1 VTGLRIEGVC
11 VDRAG
16 SPVVHD
22 VDLEV
27 AAGEVTVLLGA
38 NGVGKSTLLDG
49 VAGVAPVRSG
59 RVFLDGADICSRSR
73 RRRVRAGLAYVQQG
87 REVFGDLTV
96 EENLLVAAPRRRI
109 GMAFELFPELRP
121 RAAVAA
127 SLLSGGEQQM
137 LVLARALLGS
147 PRVLMI
153 DELSLGLAPVVVDR
167 VMATVT
173 ELAANGLGVLLVE
186 QFADRALAVGQQAA
200 VLARGRIVLRGPAAE
215 IRRRPD
221 QLQAAYL
228 GGETEKLT
236 SPSTETPRPEPE
248 HRSGLDQQI
257 TDSQHD

>member
-1 VTGLRIEGVC
+1 MTGLRIEGVC

-59 RVFLDGADICSRSR
+59 RVFLDGADIGRRSR
-73 RRRVRAGLAYVQQG
+73 RGRVRAGLAYVQQG

-109 GMAFELFPELRP
+109 GTAFELFPELAP

-137 LVLARALLGS
+137 LVLARALLGK
-147 PRVLMI
+147 PKLLMI
-153 DELSLGLAPVVVDR
+153 DELSLGLAPVIVDR
-167 VMATVT
+167 V
-173 ELAANGLGVLLVE
+173 LAAVAGLAADGLGILLVE
-186 QFADRALAVGQQAA
+186 QFADRALAFGHQAA

-221 QLQAAYL
+221 RLQAAYL
-228 GGETEKLT
+228 GGETDKSKPPDAASG
-236 SPSTETPRPEPE
+236 SPE
-248 HRSGLDQQI
+248 
-257 TDSQHD
+257 

>member
-1 VTGLRIEGVC
+1 MTGLRIEGFC

-59 RVFLDGADICSRSR
+59 RLYLDGADIGRRSR
-73 RRRVRAGLAYVQQG
+73 RRRVRAGLGYVQQG

-109 GMAFELFPELRP
+109 ATAFELFPELQP
-121 RAAVAA
+121 RAQVAA
-127 SLLSGGEQQM
+127 GLLSGGEQQM
-137 LVLARALLGS
+137 LVLARALLGK
-147 PRVLMI
+147 PRVLII
-153 DELSLGLAPVVVDR
+153 DELSLGLAPVIVDR
-167 VMATVT
+167 VLATVA
-173 ELAANGLGVLLVE
+173 ELAADGLGILLVE
-186 QFADRALAVGQQAA
+186 QFADRALAFGHQAA

-221 QLQAAYL
+221 RLQAAYL
-228 GGETEKLT
+228 GGDTDKPN
-236 SPSTETPRPEPE
+236 SPHREP
-248 HRSGLDQQI
+248 GQ
-257 TDSQHD
+257 

>member
-1 VTGLRIEGVC
+1 MTGLRIEGVC

-59 RVFLDGADICSRSR
+59 RVFLDGADIGRRSR
-73 RRRVRAGLAYVQQG
+73 RGRVRAGLAYVQQG

-109 GMAFELFPELRP
+109 GTAFELFPELAP

-127 SLLSGGEQQM
+127 SFLSGGEQQM
-137 LVLARALLGS
+137 LVLARALLGK
-147 PRVLMI
+147 PKLLMI
-153 DELSLGLAPVVVDR
+153 DELSLGLAPIIVDR
-167 VMATVT
+167 VLTTVA
-173 ELAANGLGVLLVE
+173 ELATDGLGILLVE
-186 QFADRALAVGQQAA
+186 QFADRALAFGHQAA
-200 VLARGRIVLRGPAAE
+200 VLARGRIVLRGPAAD

-221 QLQAAYL
+221 QLQTAYL
-228 GGETEKLT
+228 GGEPNQSH
-236 SPSTETPRPEPE
+236 SPEGEPG
-248 HRSGLDQQI
+248 R
-257 TDSQHD
+257 

>member
-1 VTGLRIEGVC
+1 MTGLRIEGAC

-16 SPVVHD
+16 APVVRD

-49 VAGVAPVRSG
+49 LAGVAPLRSG
-59 RVFLDGADICSRSR
+59 RVYLDGTDIGRRSR
-73 RRRVRAGLAYVQQG
+73 RQRVRAGLAYVQQG

-96 EENLLVAAPRRRI
+96 AENLVVVAPRRRI
-109 GMAFELFPELRP
+109 GVAFELFPELEP

-137 LVLARALLGS
+137 LVLARALLGR
-147 PRVLMI
+147 PRMLMI
-153 DELSLGLAPVVVDR
+153 DELSLGLAPVIVER
-167 VMATVT
+167 VLATVA
-173 ELAANGLGVLLVE
+173 ELAAGGIGVLLVE
-186 QFADRALAVGQQAA
+186 QFADRALAFGHQAA

-215 IRRRPD
+215 IRRHPD

-228 GGETEKLT
+228 GGETN
-236 SPSTETPRPEPE
+236 PPDPGSTASE
-248 HRSGLDQQI
+248 
-257 TDSQHD
+257 DSTREEQP

>member
-1 VTGLRIEGVC
+1 MTGLHVEGVC

-22 VDLEV
+22 VDLTV
-27 AAGEVTVLLGA
+27 AAGQVTVLLGA

-49 VAGVAPVRSG
+49 IAGVAPVRSG
-59 RVFLDGADICSRSR
+59 RIHLDRADIGNRSR

-87 REVFGDLTV
+87 REVFGDLTT

-109 GMAFELFPELRP
+109 GAAFELFPELQP

-137 LVLARALLGS
+137 LVLARALLGE
-147 PRVLMI
+147 PKVLMI
-153 DELSLGLAPVVVDR
+153 DELSLGLAPVIVDR
-167 VMATVT
+167 V
-173 ELAANGLGVLLVE
+173 LAAVAALAADGLGILLVE
-186 QFADRALAVGQQAA
+186 QFADRALAFGHQAA

-228 GGETEKLT
+228 GGETDRPR
-236 SPSTETPRPEPE
+236 SPNGGPRSRPGNSET
-248 HRSGLDQQI
+248 
-257 TDSQHD
+257 